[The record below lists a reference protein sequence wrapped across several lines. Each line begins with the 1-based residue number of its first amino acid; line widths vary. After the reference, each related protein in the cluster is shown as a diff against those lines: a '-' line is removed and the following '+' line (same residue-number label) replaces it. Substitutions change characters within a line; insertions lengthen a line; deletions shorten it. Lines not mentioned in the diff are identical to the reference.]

1 MLRLLVMVTLLVGA
15 CDADELPAGDAGFA
29 CGVNDHECC
38 PDDAAVRCEPG
49 THCEDERGRG
59 HWVCNPDT
67 TLPDGGE

>member
-1 MLRLLVMVTLLVGA
+1 MRTLLMLLLLGGCA
-15 CDADELPAGDAGFA
+15 ADDVPADVDAGFA